1 MCALGLAGSRVTP
14 IWLKRDSKPV
24 LAVGVA
30 RRFLARF
37 LPILL
42 IFGIFYFLLFLP
54 MQRQRKQTQKML
66 AGLQNGNTV
75 ATSGGIIG
83 TIVAIE
89 DDTLVLRVKP
99 DNVKIQVARSSVSS
113 MISGEGKK

>member
-1 MCALGLAGSRVTP
+1 MVLNLFFQSASPNSLLG
-14 IWLKRDSKPV
+14 
-24 LAVGVA
+24 
-30 RRFLARF
+30 F

-42 IFGIFYFLLFLP
+42 IFGIFYFLLFMP

-89 DDTLVLRVKP
+89 DDTVVLRVKP

>member
-1 MCALGLAGSRVTP
+1 MILNL
-14 IWLKRDSKPV
+14 
-24 LAVGVA
+24 
-30 RRFLARF
+30 FLQSASPGGYLSF

-66 AGLQNGNTV
+66 TGLQNGNTV

-99 DNVKIQVARSSVSS
+99 DNVKIQVTRSSVSS